1 MQAIAHSIG
10 ARFVGIALL
19 VAMGLATMPEK
30 LSALAPTGVWLDHT
44 GRGAVEIR
52 DCDGALCGQIVWLKE
67 ALPGQTCGL
76 EIIGNVQS
84 VEAGRWDMGWIL
96 DPEYGDK
103 FDVEIIPLSS
113 DELQVT
119 GYMGV
124 KTLSETMI
132 WKRAPADLAGC
143 DGATQ
148 REVVASK

>member
-1 MQAIAHSIG
+1 MQRIAHSFG
-10 ARFVGIALL
+10 ARFMGIALL
-19 VAMGLATMPEK
+19 VAMGIAGMPERI
-30 LSALAPTGVWLDHT
+30 SAFAPTGVWLDDT

-67 ALPGQTCGL
+67 AMPGKVCGL
-76 EIIGNVQS
+76 EIIGNVKS
-84 VEAGRWDMGWIL
+84 VEVGRWDMGWIL

-103 FDVEIIPLSS
+103 FDVEIIPLSA

-132 WKRAPADLAGC
+132 WKRAPAELAGC
-143 DGATQ
+143 DGAVQ
-148 REVVASK
+148 PEVVASK

>member
-1 MQAIAHSIG
+1 MQRIAHSFG
-10 ARFVGIALL
+10 ARFLGIALL
-19 VAMGLATMPEK
+19 VAMGIAGMPERI
-30 LSALAPTGVWLDHT
+30 SALAATGVWLDHT
-44 GRGAVEIR
+44 GRGAVQIR

-67 ALPGQTCGL
+67 AMPGKSCGL

-84 VEAGRWDMGWIL
+84 VGAGRWDMGWIL

-132 WKRAPADLAGC
+132 WKRAPAELAGC
-143 DGATQ
+143 DGAAQ
-148 REVVASK
+148 PEVVASK